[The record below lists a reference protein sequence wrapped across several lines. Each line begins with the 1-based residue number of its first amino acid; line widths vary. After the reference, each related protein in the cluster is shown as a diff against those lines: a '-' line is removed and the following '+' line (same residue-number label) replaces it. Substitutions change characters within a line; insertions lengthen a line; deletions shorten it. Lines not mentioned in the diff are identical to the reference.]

1 MHSRILKYS
10 SLVLAVTGLAFLPT
24 GCKKAPPIK
33 LSCNASAPAVF
44 PGEPVTV
51 TATPESVS
59 TKKQNNVIYSWSGQG
74 VTGNGATAAVSTGS
88 LDPGNYTVKGEVK
101 EGKKGKEGLKPG
113 QTATCEAPFTVKAFE
128 PPTIACSASPT
139 TIKPGESSTI
149 TATASSPQNRPLTYS
164 YSASSGSVSGSGASA
179 TFSSTGAPTGTAN
192 VTCKVSDDKNHTAT
206 ADTSISI
213 VAPPPPP
220 TPHAQ
225 SLCSVSFAMD
235 KRRPTRVNNEAKACL
250 DEVALDLQNQPNAK
264 AVMVGQ
270 ATEKEKTPPKHHRR
284 HTQPE
289 DLAAQ
294 RAVNAKDYLVKDKG
308 IDSSRISVATSSAE
322 GQSVQNYLVP
332 AGANFAND
340 VQGTTS
346 VDETQVKPQER
357 KPLRSRHHHRHAAK

>member
-1 MHSRILKYS
+1 MGSRIWKSLC
-10 SLVLAVTGLAFLPT
+10 LVLAVTGLAFVPA

-33 LSCNASAPAVF
+33 LSCNASAPSVY

-59 TKKQNNVIYSWSGQG
+59 TKKHNNVIYSWSGPG
-74 VTGNGATAAVSTGS
+74 VTGNGTTASVSTGS
-88 LDPGNYTVKGEVK
+88 LDPGGYTVKGEVK

-128 PPTIACSASPT
+128 PPTIACSASPA
-139 TIKPGESSTI
+139 TIKPGETSTI

-179 TFSSTGAPTGTAN
+179 TFSSTGAPTGTST
-192 VTCKVSDDKNHTAT
+192 VTCTVKDDKDHTAT
-206 ADTSISI
+206 ADTTISI

-225 SLCSVSFAMD
+225 SLCSISFATD

-250 DEVALDLQNQPNAK
+250 DEVAMDLQNQPNAK
-264 AVMVGQ
+264 AVMVGE
-270 ATEKEKTPPKHHRR
+270 ATAKEKTPPKHHRR
-284 HTQPE
+284 HATPE
-289 DLAAQ
+289 DMAAQ
-294 RAVNAKDYLVKDKG
+294 RAVNAKDYLVKEKG
-308 IDSSRISVATSSAE
+308 IDSSRIETMTSSNE

-340 VQGTTS
+340 VQGTTP
-346 VDETQVKPQER
+346 VNETEVKPQAR
-357 KPLRSRHHHRHAAK
+357 KPLHERHHHKHQK